1 SRRRHTRSKRD
12 WSSDVCSSDLDQ
24 SGSAARAKQG
34 GQQCVSVLVE
44 VVARFVEDEPGLARQ
59 GRSGE
64 SDPGGLSSGEAAQ
77 PSVEVI
83 ELEVQSEIGGGGQCA
98 FFDVP
103 VIADAVEVGVIGVT
117 VQRALQG
124 VTDIGD
130 AEGRIDALRR
140 MRQELIDVDGTVGA
154 GGGSGSGGQES

>member
-1 SRRRHTRSKRD
+1 
-12 WSSDVCSSDLDQ
+12 
-24 SGSAARAKQG
+24 
-34 GQQCVSVLVE
+34 
-44 VVARFVEDEPGLARQ
+44 
-59 GRSGE
+59 E

-83 ELEVQSEIGGGGQCA
+83 EFEVQSEIGGGGQCA

-154 GGGSGSGGQES
+154 GGGSGSGGQESGEDLRECGFADPVVPDQADEAGGDRSEEHTSELQSRFDLVCRLLL